1 MRARLWR
8 NRLCQTSMYPPIEFQ
23 SSPFDEQICLDL
35 NRLVDPW
42 FKEHKDVL
50 RKILNT
56 FSAVNEG
63 FGYPQGL
70 NFLVC
75 PLYYVYYNE
84 DPKMAVQH
92 TFYSLHGLV
101 HIVLP
106 LYPLHSKD
114 EEAMKTLQAVANVV
128 CLQCYSLDSN
138 MDILFSDSHEPFM
151 TGLVCNMV
159 PTLYSNIFNLQDT
172 LLLWDMIFKQKTIN
186 KMFEFSLQILSKVI
200 MYHKNMFLH
209 LPVDKCMQVFQE
221 TMKHSISICL

>member
-8 NRLCQTSMYPPIEFQ
+8 KRLCQTSSYPPVKFQ
-23 SSPFDEQICLDL
+23 TSPFDDQICLDL
-35 NRLVDPW
+35 DRHVDPW
-42 FKEHKDVL
+42 FKTHRETL

-75 PLYYVYYNE
+75 PLYYVYYQDN
-84 DPKMAVQH
+84 PTMAVKH

-106 LYPLHSKD
+106 LYPLNSKD
-114 EEAMKTLQAVANVV
+114 TEALKTLQAV
-128 CLQCYSLDSN
+128 SN
-138 MDILFSDSHEPFM
+138 MISLECYKQDRSMGILFEDHYIPFM

-159 PTLYSNIFNLQDT
+159 PTLYSNIFKIEDT
-172 LLLWDMIFKQKTIN
+172 ILLWDMIFEKRTMKE
-186 KMFEFSLQILSKVI
+186 MFKHSLEILSKVI
-200 MYHKNMFLH
+200 MYHKNMFIH

-221 TMKHSISICL
+221 TMRHSISVCL